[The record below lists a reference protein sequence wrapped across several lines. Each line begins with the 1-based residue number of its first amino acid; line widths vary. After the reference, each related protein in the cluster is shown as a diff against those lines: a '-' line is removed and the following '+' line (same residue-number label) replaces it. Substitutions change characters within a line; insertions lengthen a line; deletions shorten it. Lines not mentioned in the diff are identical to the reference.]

1 MFCES
6 IVIEKSRPLRGTVE
20 LVGAKNSVLVIMAS
34 LLLTSGKNRLTNV
47 PFSEDVRQ
55 MSKLLSS
62 LGANITEDPDTH
74 TLFIDTTGV
83 VTYTVDAAAMKKMRA
98 SILVMGPLLVRFGR
112 AEVAQPGGDIIGD
125 RPIDFH
131 LKGFQKMG
139 ASIERAGE
147 LISAH
152 ATRLE
157 ATTHVLEYPSVGA
170 TENLI
175 MAAAGVVGTTRII
188 NAAIEPEI
196 IDLIEVLRKMGAS
209 IELTAPA
216 TIEIEGTSTLSPI
229 DHTLIHDRLEAG
241 SLLLAAAITGGELIL
256 PQAPVDSMDVF
267 LAKLEE
273 MGHSV
278 EILQAPEGKGIS
290 FKATDRPQAV
300 SFRTMPYPGFP
311 TDLQAPMMA
320 ALSVAS
326 GKSVIYETV
335 FENRFVHARELQ
347 KMGAC
352 ISLEGHHKATIVGV
366 DTLYG
371 ASVIAS
377 DIRAAYALVL
387 AGLVAQGVTSLAG
400 VNHLNR
406 GYEDVIPK
414 LARLGAHALH
424 IRQDVSS

>member
-1 MFCES
+1 MVCES
-6 IVIEKSRPLRGTVE
+6 IIIEKSRPLQGTVE

-34 LLLTSGKNRLTNV
+34 LLLTRGKNRLANV
-47 PFSEDVRQ
+47 PFSEDVVQ

-62 LGANITEDPDTH
+62 LGAQITADPATH
-74 TLFIDTTGV
+74 TLIIDTTGV
-83 VTYTVDAAAMKKMRA
+83 HSYQVGADMMKKMRA
-98 SILVMGPLLVRFGR
+98 SILVMGPLLARFGR

-131 LKGFQKMG
+131 LKAFHKMG
-139 ASIERAGE
+139 ASIEHVGE
-147 LISAH
+147 LVSAR
-152 ATRLE
+152 ASRLT
-157 ATTHVLEYPSVGA
+157 ACTHVLEYPSVGA
-170 TENLI
+170 TENII
-175 MAAAGVVGTTRII
+175 MAAVATPGTTRIV

-196 IDLIEVLRKMGAS
+196 LDLIEALKKMGAS
-209 IELTAPA
+209 IALTAHA
-216 TIEIEGTSTLSPI
+216 TVEIEGRTTLNPI
-229 DHTLIHDRLEAG
+229 DHTLLYDRLEAG
-241 SLLLAAAITGGELIL
+241 SLLLAAAITGGELVL
-256 PQAPVDSMDVF
+256 PYAPVDSMDVF

-273 MGHSV
+273 MGHKV
-278 EILQAPEGKGIS
+278 EIINGLQGKGIS
-290 FKATDRPQAV
+290 FKATDNPQAV

-320 ALSVAS
+320 ALCVAS

-352 ISLEGHHKATIVGV
+352 ITIDGHHKATIVGV

-387 AGLVAQGVTSLAG
+387 AGLVAQGTTTLAG
-400 VNHLNR
+400 VHHLNR
-406 GYEDVIPK
+406 GYEDIIPK
-414 LARLGAHALH
+414 LASLGAHALH
-424 IRQDVSS
+424 TRSAE

>member
-6 IVIEKSRPLRGTVE
+6 IVLEKSRPLSGTVE

-34 LLLTSGKNRLTNV
+34 LLLTRGKNRLMNV
-47 PFSEDVRQ
+47 PFSEDVLQ
-55 MSKLLSS
+55 MSKLLIS
-62 LGANITEDPDTH
+62 LGAEVTGDPATH
-74 TLFIDTTGV
+74 TLLIDTTGI
-83 VTYTVDAAAMKKMRA
+83 TSFRVDAAMMKKMRA
-98 SILVMGPLLVRFGR
+98 SILVMGPLLARFGR

-131 LKGFQKMG
+131 LKAFHKMG
-139 ASIERAGE
+139 ATIEQTGD
-147 LISAH
+147 LVSART
-152 ATRLE
+152 TRLL
-157 ATTHVLEYPSVGA
+157 AGTHVLEYPSVGA
-170 TENLI
+170 TENI
-175 MAAAGVVGTTRII
+175 MMAAVGALGTTRII

-196 IDLIEVLRKMGAS
+196 LDLLEALKKMGVS
-209 IELTAPA
+209 IAITAHA
-216 TIEIEGTSTLSPI
+216 TIEIEGRTSFSPI
-229 DHTLIHDRLEAG
+229 DHVLVYDRLEAG
-241 SLLLAAAITGGELIL
+241 SLLLAAAITGGELDL
-256 PQAPVDSMDVF
+256 PHAPVDSMDVF

-273 MGHSV
+273 MGHS
-278 EILQAPEGKGIS
+278 LQITHGPQGKGIS
-290 FKATDRPQAV
+290 FKATSRPQAV

-352 ISLEGHHKATIVGV
+352 ISLDGHHKATIVGV

-371 ASVIAS
+371 ASVIGS

-387 AGLVAQGVTSLAG
+387 AGLVAEGTTTLAG
-400 VNHLNR
+400 VYHLNR
-406 GYEDVIPK
+406 GYEDIIPK
-414 LARLGAHALH
+414 LASLGADALH
-424 IRQDVSS
+424 LRSKE